1 MEDEQRLAIME
12 AVAQG
17 VIQGLNGNEN
27 RLFGNGAIRPDSFPS
42 QNYPDW
48 SQWKTHFYRVGRAN
62 GWTELQGLQ
71 AVPVCLIGYALD
83 EYNAAPRELREQV
96 DGEDAPTLAAL
107 FNHLGREMGMMRN
120 DRLGK
125 AEFRKLRQQPEETL
139 REFARRVRN
148 IGKIAY
154 SEKDPNTRDELFRE
168 KFLEGLSDVQLEVQ
182 LLKENPQ
189 TIGDLV
195 NRAVDLEVIARTTRG
210 RSPNEQER
218 YEEFGRQ
225 QDSSCEFRGYSPEP
239 WKEGIHQL
247 TRRMDQMTQMM
258 MTFMETLSTT
268 VRPEKQAGMTDPPKR
283 EATLVATEQ
292 KFKGNGGFV
301 ADICPVCD
309 GFGHFP
315 QQCPK
320 RQVMVE
326 DAPEVHGKLTRE
338 KAAQIV
344 ERAGLAIE
352 RKALNAVR
360 VVDCSGY
367 NSGVFVKARIEGR
380 EMDILLDTGAGVNV
394 VDSSTMESLRPPDE
408 VKEFRGE
415 LRSVDGQPVTT
426 KGLTRLNLQLGP
438 MKEQEEFVVV
448 PHCEPT
454 VILGLNFVKK
464 HRMIFDFGKNELS
477 IPPLSSEP
485 LKMRVVASQWG
496 EDGNCY
502 QRSTSDSRESAVTEL
517 SRPTSSTQ
525 HLSVPESKNP
535 RWDSGEKPP
544 PRRWDAK
551 IVDTDA
557 DFRMVS
563 TTESQNRSDGSGC
576 SIVTTLKPHQVTL
589 FGDDDVDGG
598 RGNLKYKEIEGDLF
612 SSKGC
617 LAHCVSADFHMGVG
631 VAKQVKTRYPTTY
644 PKDVNHKRQPVFAQ
658 WIEGER
664 RYVYHLVTKQRY
676 FEKPTYESVKTSLQQ
691 MRTHAEWSGVH
702 RISLPKI
709 GCGLDQLNWS
719 EIKSLI
725 KEVFKGSHIVL
736 TVYVA
741 PGQTQ
746 WQTRTCDNE
755 TRVKC
760 RREEQHSWPLGVSD
774 KADEAEG
781 SGEQS
786 TRRNRQIRTV
796 RAPPYERGEDGDR
809 WPVKRGTVQPSA
821 MESSTT
827 ERTKNMETSMASEG

>member
-83 EYNAAPRELREQV
+83 EYNTAPRELREQV

-107 FNHLGREMGMMRN
+107 FNYLGREMGMMRN

-189 TIGDLV
+189 TFGDLV

-210 RSPNEQER
+210 RSRNEQER
-218 YEEFGRQ
+218 YELFGRQ

-239 WKEGIHQL
+239 WKEGLHQL

-258 MTFMETLSTT
+258 MTFLETMSTT
-268 VRPEKQAGMTDPPKR
+268 ARPEKWAGVTDPRRDDVIPVASERKFHGDGC
-283 EATLVATEQ
+283 LVTD
-292 KFKGNGGFV
+292 K
-301 ADICPVCD
+301 CPVCEHY
-309 GFGHFP
+309 GHSP
-315 QQCPK
+315 QQCPE
-320 RQVMVE
+320 RQVVVE
-326 DAPEVHGKLTRE
+326 DASEMHGKLTRE

-360 VVDCSGY
+360 VVDCSGC
-367 NSGVFVKARIEGR
+367 NSGVFVKARIEGK
-380 EMDILLDTGAGVNV
+380 EMDVLLDTGAGVNV
-394 VDSSTMESLRPPDE
+394 VDSSTMELLRPPDE

-426 KGLTRLNLQLGP
+426 EGITRLNLQLGP
-438 MKEQEEFVVV
+438 LKEQEEFVVV
-448 PHCEPT
+448 PHCEPS

-464 HRMIFDFGKNELS
+464 HRMIFDFGKDELS

-496 EDGNCY
+496 EDGSCY
-502 QRSTSDSRESAVTEL
+502 QRSTSDSRESVETEL
-517 SRPTSSTQ
+517 SQSAPPIQ
-525 HLSVPESKNP
+525 HLSVQDCMNP

-544 PRRWDAK
+544 AGRWDAM
-551 IVDTDA
+551 IIDSEA
-557 DFRMVS
+557 EFRMVS
-563 TTESQNRSDGSGC
+563 TTETKYRSDDSRC
-576 SIVTTLKPHQVTL
+576 AIVTTLKPHQVTL

-702 RISLPKI
+702 RISMPRM
-709 GCGLDQLNWS
+709 GCGLDKLNWS
-719 EIKSLI
+719 EIRSLI
-725 KEVFKGSHIVL
+725 KDVFKGSHVAI
-736 TVYVA
+736 TVYVV
-741 PGQTQ
+741 PQQNPTPN
-746 WQTRTCDNE
+746 CE
-755 TRVKC
+755 TDVEEVES
-760 RREEQHSWPLGVSD
+760 RRGERPSPTPSSSEYIDGWFDRNQQSELG
-774 KADEAEG
+774 KFK
-781 SGEQS
+781 
-786 TRRNRQIRTV
+786 
-796 RAPPYERGEDGDR
+796 ERGLRSLRHKRSENAGL
-809 WPVKRGTVQPSA
+809 WSVKRGAAQPD
-821 MESSTT
+821 TT
-827 ERTKNMETSMASEG
+827 GPYKREKMMA

>member
-107 FNHLGREMGMMRN
+107 FNYLGREMGMMRN

-154 SEKDPNTRDELFRE
+154 SEKNPNTRDELFRE
-168 KFLEGLSDVQLEVQ
+168 KFLAGLSDVQLEVQ

-189 TIGDLV
+189 TFGDLG
-195 NRAVDLEVIARTTRG
+195 NRAVDLEVIAGTTRG
-210 RSPNEQER
+210 RSRNEQER

-225 QDSSCEFRGYSPEP
+225 QDSSCEFGGYSPEP

-268 VRPEKQAGMTDPPKR
+268 VRPEKQAGMTDPHKR
-283 EATLVATEQ
+283 EATTVVTEQ
-292 KFKGNGGFV
+292 KFKGDGGFV

-309 GFGHFP
+309 IFGHFP

-320 RQVMVE
+320 RQLVVE
-326 DAPEVHGKLTRE
+326 DAPDVHGKLTRE

-352 RKALNAVR
+352 RKALNSVR
-360 VVDCSGY
+360 VVDCSGC

-426 KGLTRLNLQLGP
+426 NGLTRLNLQLGP
-438 MKEQEEFVVV
+438 LKEQEEFVVV
-448 PHCEPT
+448 PHCEPS

-464 HRMIFDFGKNELS
+464 HRMIFDFGKDELS

-496 EDGNCY
+496 EDGGSWY
-502 QRSTSDSRESAVTEL
+502 QRSTSDSLESAETEP
-517 SRPTSSTQ
+517 SRSASSTQ
-525 HLSVPESKNP
+525 HLSAPESRNP
-535 RWDSGEKPP
+535 SWDSGEKPP
-544 PRRWDAK
+544 PRRWDAM
-551 IVDTDA
+551 IVDTYA
-557 DFRMVS
+557 DFRTVS
-563 TTESQNRSDGSGC
+563 TTESKYRSDRSRS
-576 SIVTTLKPHQVTL
+576 SIITTLKPHQVTL

-617 LAHCVSADFHMGVG
+617 LAHCVSADFHMGIG

-658 WIEGER
+658 WTEGER

-702 RISLPKI
+702 RISLPRM
-709 GCGLDQLNWS
+709 GCGLDKLNWS
-719 EIKSLI
+719 EIRSLI
-725 KEVFKGSHIVL
+725 KDVFKGSHVAI
-736 TVYVA
+736 TVYVV
-741 PGQTQ
+741 PQQNPTPN
-746 WQTRTCDNE
+746 CE
-755 TRVKC
+755 TDV
-760 RREEQHSWPLGVSD
+760 EEVGSR
-774 KADEAEG
+774 
-781 SGEQS
+781 SGERPSPTPSSSEYIDDWFDRNQQS
-786 TRRNRQIRTV
+786 ELGKFK
-796 RAPPYERGEDGDR
+796 ERGLRSLRHKRSENAGL
-809 WPVKRGTVQPSA
+809 WSVKRGAAQPDA
-821 MESSTT
+821 TGPYKREKM
-827 ERTKNMETSMASEG
+827 MA

>member
-27 RLFGNGAIRPDSFPS
+27 RLFGNGAIRTDSFPS

-71 AVPVCLIGYALD
+71 AEPVCLIGYALD

-189 TIGDLV
+189 TFGDLV
-195 NRAVDLEVIARTTRG
+195 NSAVDLEVIARTTRG
-210 RSPNEQER
+210 RSRNEQER

-225 QDSSCEFRGYSPEP
+225 QDSSRDIRGYSDEP
-239 WKEGIHQL
+239 WKEGLQQL

-268 VRPEKQAGMTDPPKR
+268 VRPERQPGVTHPPKR
-283 EATLVATEQ
+283 EATPVATER

-352 RKALNAVR
+352 RKALNVVR
-360 VVDCSGY
+360 VVDCSGC

-380 EMDILLDTGAGVNV
+380 EMDILLDTGAGVNL

-408 VKEFRGE
+408 VEEFCGE

-438 MKEQEEFVVV
+438 LKKQEEFVVV
-448 PHCEPT
+448 PHCEPS

-464 HRMIFDFGKNELS
+464 HRMIFDFGKDELS

-496 EDGNCY
+496 EDRGSCY
-502 QRSTSDSRESAVTEL
+502 QRCTSGSRESAETEL
-517 SRPTSSTQ
+517 SRSTSSTQ
-525 HLSVPESKNP
+525 HLSVPDSKKT

-544 PRRWDAK
+544 PRRWDAM
-551 IVDTDA
+551 IVGTDA

-589 FGDDDVDGG
+589 FGNDDVDGG
-598 RGNLKYKEIEGDLF
+598 RGNLKYKEIEVDLF

-617 LAHCVSADFHMGVG
+617 LAHSVSADFHMGIG

-658 WIEGER
+658 WIEGDR
-664 RYVYHLVTKQRY
+664 RNVVYHLVTKQRY
-676 FEKPTYESVKTSLQQ
+676 FEKPTYESVKMSLQQ
-691 MRTHAEWSGVH
+691 MRTHADWSGVK
-702 RISLPKI
+702 RISLPRI
-709 GCGLDQLNWS
+709 GCGVDQLSWS
-719 EIKSLI
+719 EIRSLI
-725 KEVFKGSHIVL
+725 KDVFKGSHVAI
-736 TVYVA
+736 TVYVV
-741 PGQTQ
+741 PQQNPTP
-746 WQTRTCDNE
+746 NSE
-755 TRVKC
+755 TDVEEVGS
-760 RREEQHSWPLGVSD
+760 RR
-774 KADEAEG
+774 
-781 SGEQS
+781 
-786 TRRNRQIRTV
+786 
-796 RAPPYERGEDGDR
+796 GDR
-809 WPVKRGTVQPSA
+809 PSPTPSSSEYIDDWFDRNQQSELGKFKERELRSLRHKRSENAGLWSVKRGAAQPDA
-821 MESSTT
+821 TGPYKREKM
-827 ERTKNMETSMASEG
+827 MA

>member
-48 SQWKTHFYRVGRAN
+48 PQWKTQ
-62 GWTELQGLQ
+62 WTELQGLQ

-96 DGEDAPTLAAL
+96 DGADAPTLAAL
-107 FNHLGREMGMMRN
+107 FNHMRREMGMMRN

-125 AEFRKLRQQPEETL
+125 AEFRKLRQGPEETL
-139 REFARRVRN
+139 REFGRRVRN

-154 SEKDPNTRDELFRE
+154 SEKDPNARDELFRE
-168 KFLEGLSDVQLEVQ
+168 KFLEGLSDVHLEVQ
-182 LLKENPQ
+182 LLKENAQ
-189 TIGDLV
+189 TFGDLV
-195 NRAVDLEVIARTTRG
+195 NRAVDLEVIARITRG
-210 RSPNEQER
+210 RSRNEQER

-225 QDSSCEFRGYSPEP
+225 QDPSRDVRAFSDEP
-239 WKEGIHQL
+239 WKEGLHLL

-268 VRPEKQAGMTDPPKR
+268 ARPEKQAGMTDPRKR
-283 EATLVATEQ
+283 EAAPVVTER
-292 KFKGNGGFV
+292 KFKGNGDFV

-320 RQVMVE
+320 RQVVVE
-326 DAPEVHGKLTRE
+326 DVSEVHGRLTRE

-360 VVDCSGY
+360 VVDCSGC
-367 NSGVFVKARIEGR
+367 NSGVFVKARIEGK

-394 VDSSTMESLRPPDE
+394 VDSSTMESLRPPDAVE
-408 VKEFRGE
+408 EFRGE

-426 KGLTRLNLQLGP
+426 KGLTRLTLQLGP
-438 MKEQEEFVVV
+438 MREQEEFVVV
-448 PHCEPT
+448 PHCEPS
-454 VILGLNFVKK
+454 VILGLNFVRK
-464 HRMIFDFGKNELS
+464 HRMIFDFGKDELS
-477 IPPLSSEP
+477 IPPLSPEP
-485 LKMRVVASQWG
+485 LEMRVVASEWG
-496 EDGNCY
+496 GDGGSCY
-502 QRSTSDSRESAVTEL
+502 QRSTSDSRESAETEPPQ
-517 SRPTSSTQ
+517 SASSTQ
-525 HLSVPESKNP
+525 HLSAPESRKP

-544 PRRWDAK
+544 PRRWDAM

-557 DFRMVS
+557 DFRMVL
-563 TTESQNRSDGSGC
+563 TTESKYRSDRSRC
-576 SIVTTLKPHQVTL
+576 SIITTLKPRQMTL
-589 FGDDDVDGG
+589 FGDDDVDVE

-612 SSKGC
+612 WSKGC

-631 VAKQVKTRYPTTY
+631 VAKQVKTRYPITY
-644 PKDVNHKRQPVFAQ
+644 SKDVDHKRQPVFAQ
-658 WIEGER
+658 LIEGER

-676 FEKPTYESVKTSLQQ
+676 FEKPTYESIKTSQQQ
-691 MRTHAEWSGVH
+691 MRTHAEWWSGVQ
-702 RISLPKI
+702 RISLPRI
-709 GCGLDQLNWS
+709 GCGLDQLSW
-719 EIKSLI
+719 SLI
-725 KEVFKGSHIVL
+725 EDVFKGSHVAI

-741 PGQTQ
+741 PQQNSTLNCEIDVEDVGSG
-746 WQTRTCDNE
+746 
-755 TRVKC
+755 
-760 RREEQHSWPLGVSD
+760 REECPSWTPSGSEYI
-774 KADEAEG
+774 DEWIDR
-781 SGEQS
+781 SEQ
-786 TRRNRQIRTV
+786 
-796 RAPPYERGEDGDR
+796 
-809 WPVKRGTVQPSA
+809 
-821 MESSTT
+821 
-827 ERTKNMETSMASEG
+827 

>member
-189 TIGDLV
+189 TFGDLV

-210 RSPNEQER
+210 RSRNEQER
-218 YEEFGRQ
+218 YELFGRQ
-225 QDSSCEFRGYSPEP
+225 QDSVCEFRGYSPEP
-239 WKEGIHQL
+239 WKEGLHQL
-247 TRRMDQMTQMM
+247 TRRMNQMTQMM
-258 MTFMETLSTT
+258 MTFLETMSTT
-268 VRPEKQAGMTDPPKR
+268 ARPEKRAGVTDPWRDDVIP
-283 EATLVATEQ
+283 VASER
-292 KFKGNGGFV
+292 KFHGDGCPVTDK
-301 ADICPVCD
+301 CPVCEHY
-309 GFGHFP
+309 GHSP

-320 RQVMVE
+320 RQVVVE
-326 DAPEVHGKLTRE
+326 DASEMHGKLTRE

-360 VVDCSGY
+360 VVDCSGC
-367 NSGVFVKARIEGR
+367 NSGVFVKARIEGK

-394 VDSSTMESLRPPDE
+394 VDSSTMELLRPPDE

-426 KGLTRLNLQLGP
+426 EGITRLNLQLGP
-438 MKEQEEFVVV
+438 LKEQEEFVVV
-448 PHCEPT
+448 PHCEPS

-464 HRMIFDFGKNELS
+464 HRMIFDFGKDELS

-496 EDGNCY
+496 EDGSCY
-502 QRSTSDSRESAVTEL
+502 QRSTSDSRESVETEL
-517 SRPTSSTQ
+517 SQSAPPIQ
-525 HLSVPESKNP
+525 HLSVQDGMNP

-544 PRRWDAK
+544 AGRWDAM
-551 IVDTDA
+551 IIDSEA

-563 TTESQNRSDGSGC
+563 TTETKYRSDDSRC
-576 SIVTTLKPHQVTL
+576 AIVTTLKPHQVTL

-598 RGNLKYKEIEGDLF
+598 RGNLKYKETEGDLF

-644 PKDVNHKRQPVFAQ
+644 PKDVNHKKRPVFAQ

-691 MRTHAEWSGVH
+691 MRTHAEWSGVD
-702 RISLPKI
+702 RISLPRI

-796 RAPPYERGEDGDR
+796 RAPPYEIGEDGDR

>member
-107 FNHLGREMGMMRN
+107 FNHMGREMGMMRN

-189 TIGDLV
+189 TFGDLV

-210 RSPNEQER
+210 RSRNEQER
-218 YEEFGRQ
+218 YELFGRQ
-225 QDSSCEFRGYSPEP
+225 QDSSCEFRGYSDEP
-239 WKEGIHQL
+239 WKEGLQQL
-247 TRRMDQMTQMM
+247 TRRMDEMTQMM

-283 EATLVATEQ
+283 EATPVATERQ
-292 KFKGNGGFV
+292 FKGNGGFV
-301 ADICPVCD
+301 ADICPVCEHY
-309 GFGHFP
+309 GHSP

-320 RQVMVE
+320 RQVVVE
-326 DAPEVHGKLTRE
+326 DASEMHGKLTRE

-360 VVDCSGY
+360 VVDCSGC
-367 NSGVFVKARIEGR
+367 NSGVFVKARIEGK
-380 EMDILLDTGAGVNV
+380 EMDVLLDTGAGVNV
-394 VDSSTMESLRPPDE
+394 VDSSTLESLRLDDVVE
-408 VKEFRGE
+408 EFRGE

-438 MKEQEEFVVV
+438 LKEQEEFVVV
-448 PHCEPT
+448 PHCEPS
-454 VILGLNFVKK
+454 VILGLNFLKK
-464 HRMIFDFGKNELS
+464 HKFIVDFGKNELS
-477 IPPLSSEP
+477 TPPLSSEP
-485 LKMRVVASQWG
+485 LKMRVVASS
-496 EDGNCY
+496 EDESRCY
-502 QRSTSDSRESAVTEL
+502 QRSTDNSRESVETEL
-517 SRPTSSTQ
+517 SQSAPPIQ
-525 HLSVPESKNP
+525 HLSVQASMNP

-544 PRRWDAK
+544 AGRWDAM
-551 IVDTDA
+551 IIDSEA
-557 DFRMVS
+557 EFRMVS
-563 TTESQNRSDGSGC
+563 TTETKYRSDDSRC
-576 SIVTTLKPHQVTL
+576 AIVTTLKPHKMTL

-644 PKDVNHKRQPVFAQ
+644 PKDVNLKRQPVFAQ

-702 RISLPKI
+702 RISMPRM
-709 GCGLDQLNWS
+709 GCGLDKLNWS
-719 EIKSLI
+719 EIRSLI
-725 KEVFKGSHIVL
+725 KDVFKGSHVAI
-736 TVYVA
+736 TVYVV
-741 PGQTQ
+741 PQQNPTPN
-746 WQTRTCDNE
+746 CE
-755 TRVKC
+755 TDVEEVGS
-760 RREEQHSWPLGVSD
+760 RRGERPSPTPSSSEYIDDWFDRNQQSELG
-774 KADEAEG
+774 KFK
-781 SGEQS
+781 
-786 TRRNRQIRTV
+786 
-796 RAPPYERGEDGDR
+796 ERGLRSLRHKRCENAGLLS
-809 WPVKRGTVQPSA
+809 VKRGAAQPD
-821 MESSTT
+821 TT
-827 ERTKNMETSMASEG
+827 GPYKREKMMA

>member
-107 FNHLGREMGMMRN
+107 FNHMGREMGMMRN

-125 AEFRKLRQQPEETL
+125 AEFRNLRQRPEETL
-139 REFARRVRN
+139 REFGRRVRN

-189 TIGDLV
+189 TFGDLV

-210 RSPNEQER
+210 RSRNEQER
-218 YEEFGRQ
+218 YELFGRQ

-239 WKEGIHQL
+239 WKEGLHQL

-258 MTFMETLSTT
+258 MTFLETMSTT
-268 VRPEKQAGMTDPPKR
+268 ARPEKRAGVTDPWRDDVIPVASERKFHGDGC
-283 EATLVATEQ
+283 LVTD
-292 KFKGNGGFV
+292 K
-301 ADICPVCD
+301 CPVCEHY
-309 GFGHFP
+309 GHSP

-320 RQVMVE
+320 RQVVVE
-326 DAPEVHGKLTRE
+326 DASEMFGKLTRE

-360 VVDCSGY
+360 VVDCSGC
-367 NSGVFVKARIEGR
+367 NSGVFVKARIEGK
-380 EMDILLDTGAGVNV
+380 EMDVLLDTGAGVNV
-394 VDSSTMESLRPPDE
+394 VDSSTLESLRLDDRVE
-408 VKEFRGE
+408 EFRGE

-438 MKEQEEFVVV
+438 LKEQEEFVVV
-448 PHCEPT
+448 PHCEPS
-454 VILGLNFVKK
+454 VILGLNFLKK
-464 HRMIFDFGKNELS
+464 HKFIVDFGKNELS
-477 IPPLSSEP
+477 TPPLSSEP
-485 LKMRVVASQWG
+485 LKMRVVASS
-496 EDGNCY
+496 EDESRCY
-502 QRSTSDSRESAVTEL
+502 QRSTDNSRESVETEL
-517 SRPTSSTQ
+517 SQSAPPIQ
-525 HLSVPESKNP
+525 HLSVQDSMNP

-544 PRRWDAK
+544 AGRWDAM
-551 IVDTDA
+551 IIDSEA
-557 DFRMVS
+557 EFRMIS
-563 TTESQNRSDGSGC
+563 TTETKYRSDDSRC
-576 SIVTTLKPHQVTL
+576 AIVTTLKPHKMTL

-617 LAHCVSADFHMGVG
+617 LAHCVSADFHMGTG
-631 VAKQVKTRYPTTY
+631 VAKQVKMRYPTTY
-644 PKDVNHKRQPVFAQ
+644 PKDVNHKKQPIFAQ
-658 WIEGER
+658 WIEGEH

-691 MRTHAEWSGVH
+691 MRTHAEWSGVD
-702 RISLPKI
+702 RISLPRI

-719 EIKSLI
+719 EMRSLI
-725 KEVFKGSHIVL
+725 KDVFKGSDVAI
-736 TVYVA
+736 TVYVC
-741 PGQTQ
+741 PQQNPTPN
-746 WQTRTCDNE
+746 CE
-755 TRVKC
+755 TDV
-760 RREEQHSWPLGVSD
+760 EEV
-774 KADEAEG
+774 G
-781 SGEQS
+781 S
-786 TRRNRQIRTV
+786 R
-796 RAPPYERGEDGDR
+796 RGERPSPTPSSSGYIDDWFDR
-809 WPVKRGTVQPSA
+809 NQQWELGKFKEQGLRSLRHERSENAGLWSVKRGAAQPDVTA
-821 MESSTT
+821 PYKREKM
-827 ERTKNMETSMASEG
+827 MA

>member
-1 MEDEQRLAIME
+1 M
-12 AVAQG
+12 
-17 VIQGLNGNEN
+17 IQGLNGNEN

-71 AVPVCLIGYALD
+71 AVPVCLVGYALD

-107 FNHLGREMGMMRN
+107 FNYLGREMGMMRN

-168 KFLEGLSDVQLEVQ
+168 KFLEGLGDVQLEVQ

-189 TIGDLV
+189 TFGDLV
-195 NRAVDLEVIARTTRG
+195 NRAVDLEIIARTTRG
-210 RSPNEQER
+210 RSRNEQER

-225 QDSSCEFRGYSPEP
+225 REPSRDVRAFSDEP
-239 WKEGIHQL
+239 WKEGLHLL
-247 TRRMDQMTQMM
+247 TRRMNQMTQMM

-268 VRPEKQAGMTDPPKR
+268 VRPEKQAGMADPHKR
-283 EATLVATEQ
+283 EATTVVTER

-320 RQVMVE
+320 RQVVVE

-352 RKALNAVR
+352 RKSLNAVR
-360 VVDCSGY
+360 VVDCSRC
-367 NSGVFVKARIEGR
+367 NSGVFVKARIEEK

-438 MKEQEEFVVV
+438 LKEQEEFVVV
-448 PHCEPT
+448 PHCEPS

-464 HRMIFDFGKNELS
+464 HRMIFDFGKDELS

-496 EDGNCY
+496 EDGSCY
-502 QRSTSDSRESAVTEL
+502 QRSTSDSRESAETEL
-517 SRPTSSTQ
+517 SRSTSSTQ
-525 HLSVPESKNP
+525 HLSVPDSKNP

-544 PRRWDAK
+544 PRRWDAM

-598 RGNLKYKEIEGDLF
+598 RGNLKYKEIEGDIF

-617 LAHCVSADFHMGVG
+617 LAHCVSADFHMGIG

-691 MRTHAEWSGVH
+691 MRTHAEWSGVN
-702 RISLPKI
+702 RIGLPRM
-709 GCGLDQLNWS
+709 GCGLDKLNWS
-719 EIKSLI
+719 EIRSLI
-725 KEVFKGSHIVL
+725 KDVFKGSHVAI
-736 TVYVA
+736 TVYVV
-741 PGQTQ
+741 PQQNPTPN
-746 WQTRTCDNE
+746 CE
-755 TRVKC
+755 TDV
-760 RREEQHSWPLGVSD
+760 EEV
-774 KADEAEG
+774 G
-781 SGEQS
+781 S
-786 TRRNRQIRTV
+786 R
-796 RAPPYERGEDGDR
+796 RGERPSPTPSSSEYIDDWFDR
-809 WPVKRGTVQPSA
+809 NQQSELGKFKERWLRSLRHKRSENAGLWSVKRGAAQLDATGPYKREK
-821 MESSTT
+821 M
-827 ERTKNMETSMASEG
+827 MA